1 MKPSVEEQQNNPL
14 HGLSME
20 ILLTELVEHY
30 GWKIMHTAMRFHCFD
45 VNPSIEGSLK
55 FLKKTEWARTK
66 LENFYLSRFK
76 RMPKARDFEYDVAP
90 RERGF
95 SVHIV
100 PREPMELT
108 IESIELS
115 QAKAASAHKERS
127 QDKRDERA
135 FSRNARGNDSRNGSR
150 NNGSKHPY
158 RDGSFDNNERPKDK
172 RANKTKTEE
181 APYDPSNPW
190 NT

>member
-1 MKPSVEEQQNNPL
+1 MTPSVEEQQNNPL
-14 HGLSME
+14 HGLSTE
-20 ILLTELVEHY
+20 KLLTELVEFY
-30 GWKIMHTAMRFHCFD
+30 GWQILYTAMRFHCFK
-45 VNPSIEGSLK
+45 VNPSVTGSLK

-76 RMPKARDFEYDVAP
+76 RMPKARESEYDLAP

-95 SVHIV
+95 SLHIV
-100 PREPMELT
+100 PRDPMELT

-127 QDKRDERA
+127 QEKRDDRE
-135 FSRNARGNDSRNGSR
+135 FSRHSRGHDSRRDSG
-150 NNGSKHPY
+150 KHPF
-158 RDGSFDNNERPKDK
+158 RESFSNNAERPKDR
-172 RANKTKTEE
+172 RANKSNEKSDDV
-181 APYDPSNPW
+181 PYDPSNPW

>member
-20 ILLTELVEHY
+20 TLLTELVEHY
-30 GWKIMHTAMRFHCFD
+30 GWKIMHTSMRFHCFD

-55 FLKKTEWARTK
+55 FLKKTEWARIK
-66 LENFYLSRFK
+66 LESFYLSRFK
-76 RMPKARDFEYDVAP
+76 RMPKPRESEYDIAP

-95 SVHIV
+95 SLHIV
-100 PREPMELT
+100 PRDPMELT

-127 QDKRDERA
+127 QEKRDNRE
-135 FSRNARGNDSRNGSR
+135 FSRHSRGNSGGGS
-150 NNGSKHPY
+150 SKHPY
-158 RDGSFDNNERPKDK
+158 RDGSFENSERPKDK
-172 RANKTKTEE
+172 RANRSKEKGDEP
-181 APYDPSNPW
+181 AYDPSNPW